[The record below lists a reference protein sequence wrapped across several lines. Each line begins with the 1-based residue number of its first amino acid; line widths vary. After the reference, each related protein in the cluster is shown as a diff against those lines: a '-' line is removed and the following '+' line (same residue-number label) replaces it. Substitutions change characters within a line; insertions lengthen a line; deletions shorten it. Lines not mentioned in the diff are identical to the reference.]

1 MHKFP
6 GMITIFSTL
15 INYVEFCASKN
26 SGGNRCL
33 VFSRNKIVI
42 VLSVP
47 ILICDRTFPGFC
59 CRTQMWVEIYN

>member
-15 INYVEFCASKN
+15 INYVEFCASIK
-26 SGGNRCL
+26 SGGNLCR

-47 ILICDRTFPGFC
+47 ILICDISRILLQDTN
-59 CRTQMWVEIYN
+59 VV